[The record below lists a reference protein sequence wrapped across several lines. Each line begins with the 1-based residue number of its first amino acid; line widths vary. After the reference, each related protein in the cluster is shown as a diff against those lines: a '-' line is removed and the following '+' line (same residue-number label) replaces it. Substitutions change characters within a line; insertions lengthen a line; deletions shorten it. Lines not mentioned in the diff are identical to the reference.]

1 MKTKADKK
9 KLRGTVTPLVTPVTS
24 TGELDEAA
32 LDRLLEIQLKANVEG
47 VFVMGTTGEGPSIPR
62 SWRVRLVQHTANQ
75 VQGRALVYAGI
86 ADTSMADAIA
96 AANEYFRAGAD
107 VVVAPPPV
115 YFPVDARELLAWYT
129 ALLDSVDGP
138 VVIYNIPATTRVSVP
153 LDLFGSLIGHPR
165 LAGVKD
171 SENNALRHEQ
181 LLNRFGNEPNFSILI
196 GIGSLMLHG
205 LKLGAD
211 GIVPSVANL
220 IPETCHR
227 LCEFAL
233 HGDWAAAEALDKQMN
248 AVAEIYQKGRA
259 LGESLATLKAMLS
272 LRGLC
277 SAAVLPPLL
286 PVNNLELEQLR
297 AEMHKCGLLS

>member
-9 KLRGTVTPLVTPVTS
+9 KLRGTVTPIVTPVTS
-24 TGELDEAA
+24 TGELDETA

-86 ADTSMADAIA
+86 ADTSLADAIA

-129 ALLDSVDGP
+129 ALLDGVDGP

-259 LGESLATLKAMLS
+259 LGESLATIKAMLS
-272 LRGLC
+272 LHGLC

-286 PVNNLELEQLR
+286 PVNNSELEQLR